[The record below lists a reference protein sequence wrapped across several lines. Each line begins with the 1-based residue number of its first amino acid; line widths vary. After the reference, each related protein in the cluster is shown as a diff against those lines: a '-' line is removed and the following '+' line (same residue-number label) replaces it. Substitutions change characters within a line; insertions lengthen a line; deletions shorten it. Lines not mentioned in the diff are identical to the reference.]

1 MRLSPVKFTKRHGLL
16 TKFQIDITL
25 FLYLAF
31 YFMSTSQ
38 NLNGG
43 GLRMIIYT
51 NYYNNTKFKI
61 SELSKWGRGESSE
74 IEETGAR
81 TGKSF
86 MGDTASQLDFDKIW
100 RVKSECKEQTDER
113 QEFRAT
119 GSNAQRGSVGNKE
132 GVESSTARSG
142 WAAEALG
149 GKLVDL
155 ISSIFSYGLPR

>member
-1 MRLSPVKFTKRHGLL
+1 M
-16 TKFQIDITL
+16 
-25 FLYLAF
+25 
-31 YFMSTSQ
+31 
-38 NLNGG
+38 
-43 GLRMIIYT
+43 
-51 NYYNNTKFKI
+51 
-61 SELSKWGRGESSE
+61 
-74 IEETGAR
+74 
-81 TGKSF
+81 
-86 MGDTASQLDFDKIW
+86 
-100 RVKSECKEQTDER
+100 KSECKEQTDER